1 MEIRYQVYPTLLNQ
15 FHKYLLVKMQEVE
28 NEVVARK
35 ELLDRI
41 NRVPITDEE
50 LLKKFKRGNNFEK
63 AVIEFADHD
72 FDENLVESVRKLLP
86 RRAFKQKLI
95 TFEYENIKFY
105 GYADIV
111 GENRIVD
118 IKTTSEYSENTHAFN
133 FQTLYLF
140 GLKEQGFQTME
151 YIITDL
157 KEIFVEKYSLDDFDF
172 KPMLSE
178 MRLFTEFLEQNRAE
192 ITDSKIFVE

>member
-1 MEIRYQVYPTLLNQ
+1 MGIRYQIYPTLLNQ
-15 FHKYLLVKMQEVE
+15 FHKYLLVKSQEPE
-28 NEVVARK
+28 NEQVARQ

-72 FDENLVESVRKLLP
+72 FDENLVEKVRSLLP
-86 RRAFKQKLI
+86 RRAFKQKYI
-95 TFEYENIKFY
+95 SFEYENIKFY

-111 GENRIVD
+111 GENRIID
-118 IKTTSEYSENTHAFN
+118 IKTTSDYSGNAHQYN

-140 GLKEQGFQTME
+140 GMKEQNFQTME

-157 KEIFVEKYSLDDFDF
+157 KEVFIEKYTLENFDF
-172 KPMLSE
+172 QPMLDE
-178 MRLFTEFLEQNRAE
+178 MILFTEFLEQNRAE
-192 ITDSKIFVE
+192 ITDTKIFV